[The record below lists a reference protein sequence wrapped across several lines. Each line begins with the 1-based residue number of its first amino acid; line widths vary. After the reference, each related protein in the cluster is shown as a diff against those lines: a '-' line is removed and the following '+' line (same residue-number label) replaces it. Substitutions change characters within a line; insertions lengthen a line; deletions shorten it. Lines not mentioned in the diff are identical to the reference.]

1 MEESGAAK
9 YRKFSWFPK
18 FTAALD
24 YLSTDEAR
32 ELAFAMVEYGA
43 KGEEPIFE
51 KPYLMAIFESVREDI
66 DNSVAQCNNN
76 KGGRPRKPKEAKK
89 REVSKLENGGFSE
102 TENGGFSETEN
113 PNHTKPSHTKPHQR
127 GEGRMTRPTREEVER
142 EIKAKG
148 YHVDAG
154 AFVDYYDANG
164 WKVGKN
170 PMKSWKSA
178 LSTWERREA
187 GRNQPEVDFSRFG
200 PQTVESD
207 AGDWGSSNADF
218 FKR

>member
-18 FTAALD
+18 FTAVLE
-24 YLSTDEAR
+24 YLATDEAR
-32 ELAFAMVEYGA
+32 DLAFAMVEYGA
-43 KGEEPIFE
+43 KGEEPTFE

-76 KGGRPRKPKEAKK
+76 KGGRPRKLKEAKK
-89 REVSKLENGGFSE
+89 REVSKPENEGFLESK
-102 TENGGFSETEN
+102 NGGFSETEN
-113 PNHTKPSHTKPHQR
+113 PNHTKPSHTKPNQR

-148 YHVDAG
+148 YRVDAG

-187 GRNQPEVDFSRFG
+187 GRSQPEVDFSRFG
-200 PQTVESD
+200 PQAVE
-207 AGDWGSSNADF
+207 
-218 FKR
+218 